1 MTTQFIGVTFPSSFQ
16 WHNEE
21 VDVVNSVTA
30 QINNNFPNSK
40 NLLIN
45 STWLG
50 PQFDNGEYEKLLRL
64 TTSKIDNVFL
74 LSMFLN
80 AEQVDNILNLLKNPV
95 LYKIG
100 HFDGTE
106 YEFNFHAAK
115 ILPKHFKIYS
125 TDEVVMQDAK
135 HIFLCYNRKPREHRV
150 NLVKKLID
158 HNLKKHGVITLGENR
173 KIYSKTDKNKLH
185 LSLNEDMSQYS
196 TWTNQIDTFGDIPDD
211 LHSLGN
217 LIIWQNHFLTV
228 VSETEFLPWD
238 NTYVSEKTWKPIIGL
253 RPFLINGQSKI
264 YKWLRDRGFKTFNH
278 YFNGIELEDA
288 KEFEIHGSIISVI
301 KYLTTLEKTEIIAMY
316 NNMLPDLKYNRD
328 RFFEFAIEQQYKIN
342 HIFEVTHVQ

>member
-16 WHNEE
+16 WHDEE
-21 VDVVNSVTA
+21 VDVVNSVMA

-74 LSMFLN
+74 LSSITPMFLN

-100 HFDGTE
+100 HFDGTK

-115 ILPKHFKIYS
+115 ILPKHFKIYN
-125 TDEVVMQDAK
+125 THEVVMQDAT

-150 NLVKKLID
+150 DLVKKLID
-158 HNLKKHGVITLGENR
+158 HNLKEHGIVTLGE
-173 KIYSKTDKNKLH
+173 
-185 LSLNEDMSQYS
+185 
-196 TWTNQIDTFGDIPDD
+196 NQIDTFVDIPDD

-217 LIIWQNHFLTV
+217 LTIWQNHFLTV
-228 VSETEFLPWD
+228 VNETEFLPWD

-253 RPFLINGQSKI
+253 RPFLINGQGKI
-264 YKWLRDRGFKTFNH
+264 YKWLRNRGFRTFNH
-278 YFNGIELEDA
+278 YFNGIELEDV

-301 KYLTTLEKTEIIAMY
+301 KYLTTLDKTEIVAMY
-316 NNMLPDLKYNRD
+316 NNMLPDLKHNRD
-328 RFFEFAIEQQYKIN
+328 RFFEFAIEQQYKID
-342 HIFEVTHVQ
+342 HIF

>member
-1 MTTQFIGVTFPSSFQ
+1 MENINIYKTKKMKKYLDNEIDYQKEYTGIGICKHILLCGSTGSGKS
-16 WHNEE
+16 NAL
-21 VDVVNSVTA
+21 VNS
-30 QINNNFPNSK
+30 
-40 NLLIN
+40 LL
-45 STWLG
+45 L
-50 PQFDNGEYEKLLRL
+50 
-64 TTSKIDNVFL
+64 TSKPKL
-74 LSMFLN
+74 
-80 AEQVDNILNLLKNPV
+80 
-95 LYKIG
+95 
-100 HFDGTE
+100 GT
-106 YEFNFHAAK
+106 F
-115 ILPKHFKIYS
+115 I
-125 TDEVVMQDAK
+125 

-278 YFNGIELEDA
+278 YFNGI
-288 KEFEIHGSIISVI
+288 
-301 KYLTTLEKTEIIAMY
+301 
-316 NNMLPDLKYNRD
+316 
-328 RFFEFAIEQQYKIN
+328 
-342 HIFEVTHVQ
+342 